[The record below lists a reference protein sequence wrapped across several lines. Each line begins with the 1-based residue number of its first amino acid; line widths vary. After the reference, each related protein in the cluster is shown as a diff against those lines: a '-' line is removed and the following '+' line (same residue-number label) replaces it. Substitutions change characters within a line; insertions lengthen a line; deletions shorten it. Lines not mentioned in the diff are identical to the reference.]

1 MTALVKDQLLKKVDT
16 LPVLPRVLSQL
27 LELDPAAPSWFD
39 DLVKIVEAEPS
50 YAIRLIGAANS
61 MAAHSVTPI
70 TRIRDAVVRLGA
82 REVSNLIISM
92 SVVRV
97 FVPRNDWERGLWT
110 HALEVASVARALARH
125 ANMGLNFEQAYLGG
139 LLHDVGRF
147 IMFDVAPAALR
158 EVDEAAWD
166 TPSQL
171 VAAERG
177 ICGLDHAELG
187 AEACARWM
195 IPAHFANLVRFHHDK
210 NVEVTLG
217 GNDGRIGSLVQVADL
232 AGFSAVSSSHT
243 LPALVDLPA
252 AEGEALL
259 RKVLPAWYRDRIPG
273 ALAAVTQALAQAD
286 LVAEQVGVKPVS
298 RKKPAA
304 VAPGAVSARR

>member
-27 LELDPAAPSWFD
+27 LELDPSAPTWFD

-61 MAAHSVTPI
+61 MASHAVTPI
-70 TRIRDAVVRLGA
+70 SRIRDAVVRLGA
-82 REVSNLIISM
+82 REVSNLAISM

-110 HALEVASVARALARH
+110 HALEVAAVARALARH
-125 ANMGLNFEQAYLGG
+125 AGLGLNFEQAYLGG

-158 EVDEAAWD
+158 EVDEAVWD
-166 TPSQL
+166 TPAQL
-171 VAAERG
+171 VSAERD
-177 ICGLDHAELG
+177 ICGLDHAAIG
-187 AEACARWM
+187 AEACVRWS
-195 IPAHFANLVRFHHDK
+195 IPEHFANLVRFHHDT
-210 NVEVTLG
+210 NIEAAMP

-232 AGFSAVSSSHT
+232 ASFSAVSSSHT
-243 LPALVDLPA
+243 LLRLVDLPP
-252 AEGEALL
+252 AEGEAML

-273 ALAAVTQALAQAD
+273 ALTAVTQALAQAD
-286 LVAEQVGVKPVS
+286 LVAQQVGVRPAS
-298 RKKPAA
+298 RKPAVTPSA
-304 VAPGAVSARR
+304 ASARR

>member
-1 MTALVKDQLLKKVDT
+1 MTALVKDQLLKRVDT

-27 LELDPAAPSWFD
+27 LELDPSAPSWFD
-39 DLVKIVEAEPS
+39 DLVRIVEAEPS

-61 MAAHSVTPI
+61 MAAHAVTPI

-82 REVSNLIISM
+82 REVSNLVISM

-110 HALEVASVARALARH
+110 HALEVAAVARALARH
-125 ANMGLNFEQAYLGG
+125 VGLGLNFEQAYLAG

-147 IMFDVAPAALR
+147 IMFDLAPAALR
-158 EVDEAAWD
+158 EVDEAVWD
-166 TPSQL
+166 TPSEL

-187 AEACARWM
+187 AEACGRWS
-195 IPAHFANLVRFHHDK
+195 IPAHFGNIVRFHHDK
-210 NVEVTLG
+210 NIESTLS
-217 GNDGRIGSLVQVADL
+217 GNDGRIGKLVQVADL
-232 AGFSAVSSSHT
+232 ASFSAVSSSHT
-243 LPALVDLPA
+243 LVRLVDLPT

-259 RKVLPAWYRDRIPG
+259 RKVLPAWFGDRIPG

-286 LVAEQVGVKPVS
+286 LVAEQVGVKPAAP
-298 RKKPAA
+298 KPAG
-304 VAPGAVSARR
+304 VASARR

>member
-1 MTALVKDQLLKKVDT
+1 MTELVRDQLQKKVST

-27 LELDPAAPSWFD
+27 LELDPASPSLFD
-39 DLVKIVEAEPS
+39 DLIKIVEAEPS
-50 YAIRLIGAANS
+50 YAIRLLGAANS
-61 MAAHSVTPI
+61 VAAHSATPI

-82 REVSNLIISM
+82 REVSNLMISM

-110 HALEVASVARALARH
+110 HALEVAAVARALARH
-125 ANMGLNFEQAYLGG
+125 VGLGLNFEQAYLGG

-147 IMFDVAPAALR
+147 IMFDMAPEALR
-158 EVDEAAWD
+158 EVDEAVWD
-166 TPSQL
+166 TPAQL

-177 ICGLDHAELG
+177 ICGTDHAEIG
-187 AEACARWM
+187 AEACERWS
-195 IPAHFANLVRFHHDK
+195 IPDLFANLVRLHHHP
-210 NVEVTLG
+210 NIEVVLS

-232 AGFSAVSSSHT
+232 ASFSAVSSSHT
-243 LPALVDLPA
+243 LVRLVDLPA

-286 LVAEQVGVKPVS
+286 LVALQVGVKPVS
-298 RKKPAA
+298 RKPAA
-304 VAPGAVSARR
+304 VAPGAASARR

>member
-16 LPVLPRVLSQL
+16 LPVLPRVLTQL
-27 LELDPAAPSWFD
+27 LELDPSAPSWFD

-61 MAAHSVTPI
+61 VAAHGVAPI
-70 TRIRDAVVRLGA
+70 ARIRDAVVRLGA
-82 REVSNLIISM
+82 REVSNLAISM

-110 HALEVASVARALARH
+110 HALEVAAVARALARH
-125 ANMGLNFEQAYLGG
+125 VGLGLNFEQAYLGG

-147 IMFDVAPAALR
+147 IMFDLAPAALR
-158 EVDEAAWD
+158 EVDEAVWD

-177 ICGLDHAELG
+177 ICGVDHAELG

-195 IPAHFANLVRFHHDK
+195 IPAHFANLVRFHHDR
-210 NVEVTLG
+210 NIESALT
-217 GNDGRIGSLVQVADL
+217 GNDGRIGKLVQVADL
-232 AGFSAVSSSHT
+232 ASFSAMSSSHT
-243 LPALVDLPA
+243 IARLADLPA
-252 AEGEALL
+252 AEGEGLL
-259 RKVLPAWYRDRIPG
+259 RKVLPDWYRDRIPG
-273 ALAAVTQALAQAD
+273 VLAAVTQALAQAD
-286 LVAEQVGVKPVS
+286 LVAEQVGVKPAS
-298 RKKPAA
+298 RKPAA
-304 VAPGAVSARR
+304 VAPGTASARR

>member
-1 MTALVKDQLLKKVDT
+1 MTALVKDQLLKRVDT

-27 LELDPAAPSWFD
+27 LELDPSAPSWFD
-39 DLVKIVEAEPS
+39 DLVRIVEAEPS

-61 MAAHSVTPI
+61 MAAHAVTPI

-82 REVSNLIISM
+82 REVSNLVISM

-110 HALEVASVARALARH
+110 HALEVAAVARALARH
-125 ANMGLNFEQAYLGG
+125 VGLGLNFEQAYLAG

-147 IMFDVAPAALR
+147 IMFDLAPAALR
-158 EVDEAAWD
+158 EVDEAVWD
-166 TPSQL
+166 TPSEL

-187 AEACARWM
+187 AEACGRWS
-195 IPAHFANLVRFHHDK
+195 IPAHFGNIVRFHHDK
-210 NVEVTLG
+210 NIESTLS
-217 GNDGRIGSLVQVADL
+217 GNDGRIGKLVQVADL
-232 AGFSAVSSSHT
+232 ASFSAVSSSHT
-243 LPALVDLPA
+243 LVRLVDLPT

-259 RKVLPAWYRDRIPG
+259 RKVLPAWFGDRIPG

-286 LVAEQVGVKPVS
+286 LVAEQVGVKPAAP
-298 RKKPAA
+298 KPA
-304 VAPGAVSARR
+304 GAASARR

>member
-1 MTALVKDQLLKKVDT
+1 MTALIVKDQLLKKVDT

-27 LELDPAAPSWFD
+27 LELDPSAPTWFD

-82 REVSNLIISM
+82 REVSNLAISM

-110 HALEVASVARALARH
+110 HSLEVAAVARALARH
-125 ANMGLNFEQAYLGG
+125 AGMGLNFEQAYLGG

-158 EVDEAAWD
+158 EVDEASWD
-166 TPSQL
+166 TPAQL
-171 VAAERG
+171 VEAERG

-210 NVEVTLG
+210 NVETALS

-243 LPALVDLPA
+243 LVRLVDLPA
-252 AEGEALL
+252 AEAEVLL
-259 RKVLPAWYRDRIPG
+259 RKVLPAWYRERIPG
-273 ALAAVTQALAQAD
+273 ALTAVTQALAQAD
-286 LVAEQVGVKPVS
+286 LVAQQVGVKPAS
-298 RKKPAA
+298 RKPAA
-304 VAPGAVSARR
+304 VAPAAASARR

>member
-39 DLVKIVEAEPS
+39 DLVKLVEAEPS

-110 HALEVASVARALARH
+110 HALEVAAVARALARH

-158 EVDEAAWD
+158 EVDAAAWD
-166 TPSQL
+166 TPSEL
-171 VAAERG
+171 VSAERDV
-177 ICGLDHAELG
+177 CGTDHAELG
-187 AEACARWM
+187 AEACARWL
-195 IPAHFANLVRFHHDK
+195 IPAHFANLVRFHHDP
-210 NVEVTLG
+210 NIEAALG
-217 GNDGRIGSLVQVADL
+217 GNDGRIGSLVQVGDL

-243 LPALVDLPA
+243 LVRLVDLPT

-259 RKVLPAWYRDRIPG
+259 RKALPSWYRDRIPG
-273 ALAAVTQALAQAD
+273 AHAAVTQALAQAD
-286 LVAEQVGVKPVS
+286 LVAQQVGVRPAS
-298 RKKPAA
+298 RKPAA